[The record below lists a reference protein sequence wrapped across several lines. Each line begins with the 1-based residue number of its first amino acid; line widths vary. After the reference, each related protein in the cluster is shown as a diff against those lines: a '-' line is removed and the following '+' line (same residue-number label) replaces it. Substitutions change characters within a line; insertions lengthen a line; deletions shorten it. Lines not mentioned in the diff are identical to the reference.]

1 MQTKVTTKKPRI
13 FSGIQPTGNIHL
25 GNYLG
30 AVKNWVDRQ
39 EEYENI
45 FCVVNSHA
53 ITIPQNPKTLREKT
67 FELCAMLLACGIDPQ
82 KSTLFIQS
90 EIQEHT
96 SLAWLLTCIT
106 PMGDLSRMTQFK
118 DKSQKN
124 PKSIFAGLFN
134 YPNLMSADILLYK
147 SEFVP
152 VGEDQKQHIELA
164 RDTAMRFNRDYGEI
178 FVVPQPLIQKEGAR
192 IMGLDDPTKKMS
204 KSSGDKP
211 NHLIALL
218 DSPDEIVRKF
228 KKATTDSEG
237 VIAFD
242 ESRAGVYNLLNI
254 YQCFSKE
261 SREEIERFFAGKGY
275 GELKMKVAEVVIE
288 GLRPIRES
296 YERLFGDFAYLQGI
310 LQKGSQTAREIA
322 QKTYQEAKEKM
333 GLI

>member
-1 MQTKVTTKKPRI
+1 MQKSRV

-30 AVKNWVDRQ
+30 AVKNWVENQ
-39 EEYENI
+39 EKYENI

-53 ITIPQNPKTLREKT
+53 ITIPQEPSVLRQKTYD
-67 FELCAMLLACGIDPQ
+67 LCAMLLACGINPSQ
-82 KSTLFIQS
+82 SILFIQS
-90 EIQEHT
+90 QIQEHT

-124 PKSIFAGLFN
+124 PKNIFAGLFN

-147 SEFVP
+147 SNFVP

-164 RDTAMRFNRDYGEI
+164 RDTAIRFNRDFGET
-178 FVVPQPLIQKEGAR
+178 FVVPEPLILKSGAR

-211 NHLIALL
+211 NHLIALI
-218 DSPDEIVRKF
+218 DTPEAIVKKF

-237 VIAFD
+237 IIAFD
-242 ESRAGVYNLLNI
+242 KNRAGVYNLLTI
-254 YQCFSKE
+254 YQCFTKQTQAQ
-261 SREEIERFFAGKGY
+261 IEAEFAGQGY
-275 GELKMKVAEVVIE
+275 GVLKTRVAEVVIE
-288 GLRPIRES
+288 SLRPIRES
-296 YERLFGDFAYLQGI
+296 YEKLINEKDYLHSI
-310 LQKGSQTAREIA
+310 LQEGESRARQIATA
-322 QKTYQEAKEKM
+322 TYKEAKEKM
-333 GLI
+333 GLV

>member
-1 MQTKVTTKKPRI
+1 MQTQKARV

-39 EEYENI
+39 DSYENI

-53 ITIPQNPKTLREKT
+53 ITILQDPETLREKT
-67 FELCAMLLACGIDPQ
+67 YDLCAMLLACGIDPK

-90 EIQEHT
+90 KIQEHT

-147 SEFVP
+147 SNFVP

-164 RDTAMRFNRDYGEI
+164 RDTAIRFNRDYGEI
-178 FVVPQPLIQKEGAR
+178 FVVPEPMIIQEGAR

-204 KSSGDKP
+204 KSSSDKP
-211 NHLIALL
+211 NHSIALI
-218 DSPDEIVRKF
+218 DTPDTILKKI
-228 KKATTDSEG
+228 KKATTDSEEM
-237 VIAFD
+237 IAFD
-242 ESRAGVYNLLNI
+242 KNRAGVFNLLTI
-254 YQCFSKE
+254 YQCFCKQDKAS
-261 SREEIERFFAGKGY
+261 IEAEFRGKGY
-275 GELKMKVAEVVIE
+275 GVLKEKVAEAVIE

-296 YERLFGDFAYLQGI
+296 YAKLILEKDYLHSI
-310 LQKGSQTAREIA
+310 LEEGAQNA
-322 QKTYQEAKEKM
+322 QKIATATYKEAKEKM

>member
-1 MQTKVTTKKPRI
+1 MQKSRV

-30 AVKNWVDRQ
+30 AVKNWVDNQ
-39 EEYENI
+39 EKYENI

-53 ITIPQNPKTLREKT
+53 ITIPQDPSVLRQKTYD
-67 FELCAMLLACGIDPQ
+67 LCAMLLACGINPSQ
-82 KSTLFIQS
+82 SILFIQS
-90 EIQEHT
+90 QIQEHT

-124 PKSIFAGLFN
+124 PKNIFAGLFN

-147 SEFVP
+147 SNFVP

-164 RDTAMRFNRDYGEI
+164 RDTAIRFNRDFGET
-178 FVVPQPLIQKEGAR
+178 FVVPEPLILKEGAR

-211 NHLIALL
+211 NHLIALI
-218 DSPDEIVRKF
+218 DAPEAIIKKF

-237 VIAFD
+237 IIAFD
-242 ESRAGVYNLLNI
+242 KNRAGVYNLLTI
-254 YQCFSKE
+254 YQCFTKQTQAQ
-261 SREEIERFFAGKGY
+261 IEAEFAGQGY
-275 GELKMKVAEVVIE
+275 GVLKTRVAEVVIE
-288 GLRPIRES
+288 SLRPIRES
-296 YERLFGDFAYLQGI
+296 YEKLINEKDYLHSI
-310 LQKGSQTAREIA
+310 LQEGESRARQIA
-322 QKTYQEAKEKM
+322 SATYKEAKERM
-333 GLI
+333 GLV

>member
-1 MQTKVTTKKPRI
+1 MQKSRV

-30 AVKNWVDRQ
+30 AVKNWVENQ
-39 EEYENI
+39 EKYENI

-53 ITIPQNPKTLREKT
+53 ITIPQEPSILHQKTYD
-67 FELCAMLLACGIDPQ
+67 LCAMLLACGINPSQ
-82 KSTLFIQS
+82 SILFIQS
-90 EIQEHT
+90 QIQEHT

-124 PKSIFAGLFN
+124 PKNIFAGLFN

-147 SEFVP
+147 SNFVP

-164 RDTAMRFNRDYGEI
+164 RDTAIRFNRDFGET
-178 FVVPQPLIQKEGAR
+178 FVVPEPLILKSGAR

-211 NHLIALL
+211 NHLIALI
-218 DSPDEIVRKF
+218 DTPETIIKKF

-237 VIAFD
+237 IIAFD
-242 ESRAGVYNLLNI
+242 KNRAGVYNLLTI
-254 YQCFSKE
+254 YQCFTKQTQE
-261 SREEIERFFAGKGY
+261 KIEAEFAGQGY
-275 GELKMKVAEVVIE
+275 GKLKTRVAEVVIE
-288 GLRPIRES
+288 SLRPIRES
-296 YERLFGDFAYLQGI
+296 YEKLINEKDYLHSI
-310 LQKGSQTAREIA
+310 LQEGESRAHQIATA
-322 QKTYQEAKEKM
+322 TYKEAKEKM
-333 GLI
+333 GLV

>member
-1 MQTKVTTKKPRI
+1 MQTQKVRV

-39 EEYENI
+39 DSYENI

-53 ITIPQNPKTLREKT
+53 ITIPQDPKTLKEKT
-67 FELCAMLLACGIDPQ
+67 YDLCAMLLACGIDPK

-90 EIQEHT
+90 QVQEHT

-147 SEFVP
+147 AKFVP

-178 FVVPQPLIQKEGAR
+178 FVVPEPLIMQEGAR

-204 KSSGDKP
+204 KSSSDKP
-211 NHLIALL
+211 NHSIALI
-218 DSPDEIVRKF
+218 DEPDVILKKI

-237 VIAFD
+237 IIAFD
-242 ESRAGVYNLLNI
+242 KERAGVFNLLTI
-254 YQCFSKE
+254 YQCFCKQDKVS
-261 SREEIERFFAGKGY
+261 IEAEFSGKGY
-275 GELKMKVAEVVIE
+275 GILKERVAEAVIE
-288 GLRPIRES
+288 GLRPIREMYS
-296 YERLFGDFAYLQGI
+296 KLIMEQDYLHKI
-310 LQKGSQTAREIA
+310 LEEGTQNAQAIA
-322 QKTYQEAKEKM
+322 SATYKEAKEKM

>member
-1 MQTKVTTKKPRI
+1 MQKSRV

-30 AVKNWVDRQ
+30 AVKNWVDNQ
-39 EEYENI
+39 EKYENI

-53 ITIPQNPKTLREKT
+53 ITIPQEPSVLRQKTYD
-67 FELCAMLLACGIDPQ
+67 LCAMLLACGINPSQ
-82 KSTLFIQS
+82 SILFIQS
-90 EIQEHT
+90 QIQEHT

-124 PKSIFAGLFN
+124 PKNIFAGLFN

-147 SEFVP
+147 SNFVP

-164 RDTAMRFNRDYGEI
+164 RDTAIRFNRDFGET
-178 FVVPQPLIQKEGAR
+178 FVVPEPLILKEGAR

-211 NHLIALL
+211 NHLIALI
-218 DSPDEIVRKF
+218 DAPEAIIKKF

-237 VIAFD
+237 IIAFD
-242 ESRAGVYNLLNI
+242 KNRAGVYNLLTI
-254 YQCFSKE
+254 YQCFTKQTQAQ
-261 SREEIERFFAGKGY
+261 IEAEFAGQGY
-275 GELKMKVAEVVIE
+275 GVLKTRVAEVVIE
-288 GLRPIRES
+288 SLRPIRES
-296 YERLFGDFAYLQGI
+296 YEKLINEKDYLHSI
-310 LQKGSQTAREIA
+310 LQEGESRARQIA
-322 QKTYQEAKEKM
+322 SATYKEAKERM
-333 GLI
+333 GLV

>member
-1 MQTKVTTKKPRI
+1 MQDKKRV

-39 EEYENI
+39 DAYENI

-53 ITIPQNPKTLREKT
+53 ITIPQDPKVLKEKT
-67 FELCAMLLACGIDPQ
+67 YELCAMLLACGINPQ

-90 EIQEHT
+90 EVQEHT
-96 SLAWLLTCIT
+96 SLAWILTCIT

-124 PKSIFAGLFN
+124 PKQILSGLFN

-147 SEFVP
+147 SHFVP

-164 RDTAMRFNRDYGEI
+164 RDTAMKFNRDFGETFI
-178 FVVPQPLIQKEGAR
+178 IPEPLIQKEGAR
-192 IMGLDDPTKKMS
+192 IMGLDDPSKKMS

-218 DSPDEIVRKF
+218 DEPDLILKKF
-228 KKATTDSEG
+228 KKATTDSENL
-237 VIAFD
+237 ISFD
-242 ESRAGVYNLLNI
+242 EERLGVYNLLTI
-254 YQCFSKE
+254 YQCFTKQSESAIEKE
-261 SREEIERFFAGKGY
+261 FTNKGY
-275 GELKMKVAEVVIE
+275 GDLKTKVAEVVIE
-288 GLRPIRES
+288 GLKPIRES
-296 YERLFGDFAYLQGI
+296 YLKLTRERAYLDKI
-310 LQKGSQTAREIA
+310 LKEGANNAREIA
-322 QKTYQEAKEKM
+322 QKTYKEAKEKV

>member
-1 MQTKVTTKKPRI
+1 MQRSQPRV

-30 AVKNWVDRQ
+30 AVKNWVENQDK
-39 EEYENI
+39 YENI

-53 ITIPQNPKTLREKT
+53 ITIPQKPNTLREKT
-67 FELCAMLLACGIDPQ
+67 YDLCAMLLACGISPN
-82 KSTLFIQS
+82 KSILFIQS
-90 EIQEHT
+90 QIQEHT

-124 PKSIFAGLFN
+124 PKNIFAGLFN
-134 YPNLMSADILLYK
+134 YPNLMSADILLYQ
-147 SEFVP
+147 SHFVP

-164 RDTAMRFNRDYGEI
+164 RDTAIRFNRDFGETFI
-178 FVVPQPLIQKEGAR
+178 VPEPLILKEGAR

-204 KSSGDKP
+204 KSSSDKP
-211 NHLIALL
+211 NHLIALV
-218 DSPDEIVRKF
+218 DAPEIILKKF

-237 VIAFD
+237 IIAFD
-242 ESRAGVYNLLNI
+242 KNRAGVYNLLTI
-254 YQCFSKE
+254 YQCFTKQTQE
-261 SREEIERFFAGKGY
+261 SIEAEFAGQGY
-275 GELKMKVAEVVIE
+275 GKLKERVAEVVIE

-296 YERLFGDFAYLQGI
+296 YQKLINEKDYLHQI
-310 LQKGSQTAREIA
+310 LEEGELRARKIA
-322 QKTYQEAKEKM
+322 VKTYKEAKEKM

>member
-1 MQTKVTTKKPRI
+1 MQKSRV

-30 AVKNWVDRQ
+30 AVKNWVENQ
-39 EEYENI
+39 EKYENI

-53 ITIPQNPKTLREKT
+53 ITIPQEPSILHQKTYD
-67 FELCAMLLACGIDPQ
+67 LCAMLLACGINPSQ
-82 KSTLFIQS
+82 SILFIQS
-90 EIQEHT
+90 QIQEHT

-124 PKSIFAGLFN
+124 PKNIFAGLFN

-147 SEFVP
+147 SNFVP

-164 RDTAMRFNRDYGEI
+164 RDTAIRFNRDFGET
-178 FVVPQPLIQKEGAR
+178 FVVPEPLILKSGAR

-211 NHLIALL
+211 NHLIALI
-218 DSPDEIVRKF
+218 DTPETIMKKF

-237 VIAFD
+237 IIAFD
-242 ESRAGVYNLLNI
+242 KNRAGVYNLLTI
-254 YQCFSKE
+254 YQCFTKQTQE
-261 SREEIERFFAGKGY
+261 KIEAEFAGQGY
-275 GELKMKVAEVVIE
+275 GKLKTRVAEVVIE
-288 GLRPIRES
+288 SLRPIRES
-296 YERLFGDFAYLQGI
+296 YEKLINEKDYLHSI
-310 LQKGSQTAREIA
+310 LQEGESRARQIATA
-322 QKTYQEAKEKM
+322 TYKEAKEKM
-333 GLI
+333 GLV

>member
-1 MQTKVTTKKPRI
+1 MQTQKARV

-39 EEYENI
+39 DSYENI

-53 ITIPQNPKTLREKT
+53 ITIPQDPKTLKEKT
-67 FELCAMLLACGIDPQ
+67 YDLCAMLLACGIDPK

-90 EIQEHT
+90 QVQEHT

-134 YPNLMSADILLYK
+134 YPNLMSADILLYRAK
-147 SEFVP
+147 FVP

-178 FVVPQPLIQKEGAR
+178 FVVPEPLIMQEGAR

-204 KSSGDKP
+204 KSSSDKP
-211 NHLIALL
+211 NHSIALV
-218 DSPDEIVRKF
+218 DEPDVILKKI

-237 VIAFD
+237 IIAFD
-242 ESRAGVYNLLNI
+242 KERVGVFNLLTI
-254 YQCFSKE
+254 YQCFCKQDKVS
-261 SREEIERFFAGKGY
+261 IEAEFSGKGY
-275 GELKMKVAEVVIE
+275 GILKERVAEAVIE
-288 GLRPIRES
+288 GLRPIREMYS
-296 YERLFGDFAYLQGI
+296 KLIMEQDYLHKI
-310 LQKGSQTAREIA
+310 LEEGTQNAQTIA
-322 QKTYQEAKEKM
+322 SATYKEAKEKM

>member
-1 MQTKVTTKKPRI
+1 MQIEKVRV

-30 AVKNWVDRQ
+30 AVKNWVERQ
-39 EEYENI
+39 DSYENI

-53 ITIPQNPKTLREKT
+53 ITLPQDPKTLKEKT
-67 FELCAMLLACGIDPQ
+67 YALCAMLLACGIDPK

-90 EIQEHT
+90 QIQEHT

-147 SEFVP
+147 SHFVP

-164 RDTAMRFNRDYGEI
+164 RDTAIRFNRDFGET
-178 FVVPQPLIQKEGAR
+178 FVVPEPLIMQEGAR

-204 KSSGDKP
+204 KSSSDKP
-211 NHLIALL
+211 NHSIALI
-218 DSPDEIVRKF
+218 DTPDTIIKKI

-237 VIAFD
+237 IIAFD
-242 ESRAGVYNLLNI
+242 KERAGVFNLLTI
-254 YQCFSKE
+254 YQCFCKQDKAS
-261 SREEIERFFAGKGY
+261 IEAEFSTQGY
-275 GELKMKVAEVVIE
+275 GVLKERVAEAVIE
-288 GLRPIRES
+288 GLRPIRE
-296 YERLFGDFAYLQGI
+296 AYSKLI
-310 LQKGSQTAREIA
+310 LEQDYLHKILDNGAQSA
-322 QKTYQEAKEKM
+322 QKIATATYAEAKAKM

>member
-1 MQTKVTTKKPRI
+1 MQQSKPRV

-30 AVKNWVDRQ
+30 AVKNWVDSQ
-39 EEYENI
+39 DSYENI

-53 ITIPQNPKTLREKT
+53 ITIPQDPKILHQKT
-67 FELCAMLLACGIDPQ
+67 YDLCAMLLACGINPQ

-90 EIQEHT
+90 TIQEHT

-124 PKSIFAGLFN
+124 PKNIFAGLFN

-147 SEFVP
+147 SNFVP

-164 RDTAMRFNRDYGEI
+164 RDTAMRFNRDFGET
-178 FVVPQPLIQKEGAR
+178 FVVPEPLILKEGAR
-192 IMGLDDPTKKMS
+192 IMGLDDPSKKMS
-204 KSSGDKP
+204 KSSSDKP
-211 NHLIALL
+211 NHSIALI
-218 DSPDEIVRKF
+218 DAPEVIVKKF

-237 VIAFD
+237 IIAFD
-242 ESRAGVYNLLNI
+242 KNRAGVYNLLNI
-254 YQCFSKE
+254 YQCFTKE
-261 SREEIERFFAGKGY
+261 SQEAIEAEFFGLGY
-275 GELKMKVAEVVIE
+275 GKLKERVAEVVVE

-296 YERLFGDFAYLQGI
+296 YEKLINQKDYLHKI
-310 LQKGSQTAREIA
+310 LEEGEKCAREIA
-322 QKTYQEAKEKM
+322 TATYKEAKEKM
-333 GLI
+333 GLV

>member
-1 MQTKVTTKKPRI
+1 MQDRKRV

-39 EEYENI
+39 DAYENI

-53 ITIPQNPKTLREKT
+53 ITIPQDPKVLKEKT
-67 FELCAMLLACGIDPQ
+67 YELCAMLLACGINPQ

-90 EIQEHT
+90 EVQEHT
-96 SLAWLLTCIT
+96 SLAWILTCIT

-124 PKSIFAGLFN
+124 PKQILSGLFN

-147 SEFVP
+147 SHFVP

-164 RDTAMRFNRDYGEI
+164 RDTAMKFNRDFGETFI
-178 FVVPQPLIQKEGAR
+178 IPEPLIQKEGAR
-192 IMGLDDPTKKMS
+192 IMGLDDPSKKMS

-218 DSPDEIVRKF
+218 DEPNLILKKF
-228 KKATTDSEG
+228 KKATTDSENL
-237 VIAFD
+237 ISFD
-242 ESRAGVYNLLNI
+242 KERLGVYNLLTI
-254 YQCFSKE
+254 YQCFTKQSE
-261 SREEIERFFAGKGY
+261 SEIEKEFTNKGY
-275 GELKMKVAEVVIE
+275 GDLKTKVAEVVIE
-288 GLRPIRES
+288 GLKPIRES
-296 YERLFGDFAYLQGI
+296 YLKLTRERDYLDKI
-310 LQKGSQTAREIA
+310 LKEGANHAREIA
-322 QKTYQEAKEKM
+322 QKTYKEAKEKV

>member
-1 MQTKVTTKKPRI
+1 
-13 FSGIQPTGNIHL
+13 
-25 GNYLG
+25 
-30 AVKNWVDRQ
+30 
-39 EEYENI
+39 
-45 FCVVNSHA
+45 
-53 ITIPQNPKTLREKT
+53 
-67 FELCAMLLACGIDPQ
+67 
-82 KSTLFIQS
+82 
-90 EIQEHT
+90 
-96 SLAWLLTCIT
+96 
-106 PMGDLSRMTQFK
+106 
-118 DKSQKN
+118 
-124 PKSIFAGLFN
+124 
-134 YPNLMSADILLYK
+134 
-147 SEFVP
+147 
-152 VGEDQKQHIELA
+152 
-164 RDTAMRFNRDYGEI
+164 
-178 FVVPQPLIQKEGAR
+178 
-192 IMGLDDPTKKMS
+192 MS

>member
-1 MQTKVTTKKPRI
+1 MQTQKERV

-39 EEYENI
+39 DSYENI

-53 ITIPQNPKTLREKT
+53 ITIPQDPKVLKEKT
-67 FELCAMLLACGIDPQ
+67 YQLCAMLLACGIDPK

-90 EIQEHT
+90 KVQEHT

-147 SEFVP
+147 AKFVP

-178 FVVPQPLIQKEGAR
+178 FVVPEPLIMQEGAR

-204 KSSGDKP
+204 KSSSDKP
-211 NHLIALL
+211 NHSIALI
-218 DSPDEIVRKF
+218 DEPDVILKKI

-237 VIAFD
+237 IIAFD
-242 ESRAGVYNLLNI
+242 KERAGMHNLLTI
-254 YQCFSKE
+254 YQCFCKQDQASIEKE
-261 SREEIERFFAGKGY
+261 FSGKGY
-275 GELKMKVAEVVIE
+275 GILKEKVAQAVIE
-288 GLRPIRES
+288 GLRPIRE
-296 YERLFGDFAYLQGI
+296 AYLKLITEQDYLHKI
-310 LQKGSQTAREIA
+310 LEEGTQNA
-322 QKTYQEAKEKM
+322 QKIASATYKEAKEKM